1 MYGLFTSTYGFF
13 DIKNKE
19 TLKQKNL
26 QALLMRIEE
35 FSKDCS
41 IIEASNWI

>member
-13 DIKNKE
+13 DNKNKE

-26 QALLMRIEE
+26 RIEE